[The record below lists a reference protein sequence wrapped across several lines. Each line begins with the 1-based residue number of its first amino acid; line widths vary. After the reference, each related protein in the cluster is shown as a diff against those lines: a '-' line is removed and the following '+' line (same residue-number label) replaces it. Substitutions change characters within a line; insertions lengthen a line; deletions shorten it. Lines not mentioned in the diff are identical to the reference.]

1 MCRKNV
7 EGSQLDKILIVDDDK
22 SLCHFLNRALSRV
35 GYMVEECYD
44 SETALARI
52 KTESYN
58 LVLLDN
64 RMPPGPSGLEIFRR
78 MREADLKLPVIL
90 MTAFGTT
97 ETAIEAMK
105 LGAYDYIT
113 KPFDLNDILELVKK
127 SIESGRLM
135 REVVSYP
142 KSSVTKGNKKIVG
155 NSRKMQEVYKMIGQ
169 VAESDATVL
178 ILGESGVGKGL
189 VAQAI
194 YNHSLRKDKPFLSIN
209 CAAIPEA
216 LLESEL
222 FGYEKGSFTGAD
234 KRRIG
239 KFEQASSGTIFLD
252 EIGDMP
258 LASQAKILRVLQE
271 GEFERLGS
279 NQTQKVDVRII
290 AATNKMLEQLVR
302 EGKFR
307 EDLYYRLKV
316 ITIDIPPL
324 RERIEDIPELIEYFL
339 EQRAIGKDLIME
351 QAMKKLIKYHWPGNV
366 RELDNTIQRA
376 LIMSNRKVITDSH
389 IVFDKQLHVIPKNIE
404 ELKSQLERNLEI
416 LFKHILEQSG
426 QDIHSNIFDIIE
438 QFLIKRA
445 LKETNGNQVQT
456 AKLLGISRNTLRH
469 RMSKYDIN

>member
-1 MCRKNV
+1 V
-7 EGSQLDKILIVDDDK
+7 LEVIVLDKILIVDDDK
-22 SLCHFLNRALSRV
+22 SLCHFLNRALSRAN
-35 GYMVEECYD
+35 YTVEECYD
-44 SETALARI
+44 AETALSRI
-52 KTESYN
+52 KTESYG

-64 RMPPGPSGLEIFRR
+64 RMPPGPSGLEIFRK
-78 MREADLKLPVIL
+78 MREADLKLPVII

-105 LGAYDYIT
+105 LGAYDYVT
-113 KPFDLNDILELVKK
+113 KPFDLKDILDLTKK
-127 SIESGRLM
+127 AIESGKLM

-155 NSRKMQEVYKMIGQ
+155 SSKKMQEVYKMIGQ
-169 VAESDATVL
+169 VAESNATVL
-178 ILGESGVGKGL
+178 IRGESGVGKGL

-209 CAAIPEA
+209 CAAIPET

-239 KFEQASSGTIFLD
+239 KFEQASDGTIFLD

-258 LASQAKILRVLQE
+258 LVSQAKILRVLQE
-271 GEFERLGS
+271 GEIERIGS

-290 AATNKMLEQLVR
+290 AATNKILEQLVR
-302 EGKFR
+302 ERKFR
-307 EDLYYRLKV
+307 EDLYYRLKI
-316 ITIDIPPL
+316 ITVDIPPL
-324 RERIEDIPELIEYFL
+324 RERAEDIPELIEYFL
-339 EQRAIGKDLIME
+339 EQRATNNNLITE
-351 QAMKKLIKYHWPGNV
+351 QAMKKLIEYPWPGNV

-376 LIMSNRKVITDSH
+376 LILSSGKIITDLH
-389 IVFDKQLHVIPKNIE
+389 IIFDTNCVMPQNIE
-404 ELKSQLERNLEI
+404 ELESQLERQLEV
-416 LFKHILEQSG
+416 LFKYVLNQSG
-426 QDIHSNIFDIIE
+426 QNVRSSIFDRIE

-469 RMSKYDIN
+469 RMRKYDIN